1 MLEIPFPMGDFNVS
15 NVRRIKRN
23 ITVATDLA
31 HDGMMH
37 DGNVWND
44 TAIAKRDSHNLVV
57 HARLRLAEQKLAPMF
72 GQRGHH
78 I

>member
-1 MLEIPFPMGDFNVS
+1 MLEIPFPVGDFNVS

-23 ITVATDLA
+23 IRIATDLA
-31 HDGMMH
+31 NDGMMD

-44 TAIAKRDSHNLVV
+44 TPIAKRDSHDLVV
-57 HARLRLAEQKLAPMF
+57 HAGLRLAEQELAPVF
-72 GQRGHH
+72 GQRRHH